1 MLPHDAKARK
11 ALPLYTFL
19 TQYFPD
25 AIIELVKVSVA
36 GNRQHNPGEPMHW
49 AREKSTDQLETVM
62 RHIFDHGAGV
72 RYDVDDQMHLAK
84 AAWRLLAEIQ
94 LFCEKRDA
102 AAKPEGSG
110 QAIGTPPAGLV
121 PLITSGSLR
130 DEGELLYATP
140 KLILKLE
147 SDDPDTIGELYGS
160 VRAYQ
165 ERCNAQRPGEETG
178 CANHQQRHSDGSQER
193 PPRGKTC

>member
-25 AIIELVKVSVA
+25 AIAELVKVSVK
-36 GNRQHNPGEPMHW
+36 GNEQHNPGQPMNW
-49 AREKSTDQLETVM
+49 ARGKSTDQLDAAM
-62 RHIFDHGAGV
+62 RHLFDHGVGIRFGV
-72 RYDVDDQMHLAK
+72 DGQRTLAQ
-84 AAWRLLAEIQ
+84 AAWRLLAQ
-94 LFCEKRDA
+94 LQLDLEKETA
-102 AAKPEGSG
+102 VKPLGA
-110 QAIGTPPAGLV
+110 AIGTHTSGLAC
-121 PLITSGSLR
+121 PITSGSHR

-165 ERCNAQRPGEETG
+165 EGCDAPGPREKAWN
-178 CANHQQRHSDGSQER
+178 ANHCE
-193 PPRGKTC
+193 

>member
-25 AIIELVKVSVA
+25 AIAELVKVSVK
-36 GNRQHNPGEPMHW
+36 GNEQHNPGQPMNW
-49 AREKSTDQLETVM
+49 ARGKSTDQLDAAM
-62 RHIFDHGAGV
+62 RHLFDHGVGIRFGV
-72 RYDVDDQMHLAK
+72 DGQRTLAQ
-84 AAWRLLAEIQ
+84 AAWRLLAQ
-94 LFCEKRDA
+94 LQLDLEKETA
-102 AAKPEGSG
+102 VKPLGA
-110 QAIGTPPAGLV
+110 AIGTHTSGLAY
-121 PLITSGSLR
+121 PITSGSHR

-147 SDDPDTIGELYGS
+147 SDDPDTVGESDGS

-165 ERCNAQRPGEETG
+165 ERGDASGSRQEAG